1 MSTRYK
7 DRDCGECAHFT
18 YMHNGKD
25 DIEAVCL
32 IRKGKGPNG
41 RMILECECQQPACS
55 RFLLCNE
62 SREAEGL
69 PSIAQARAKRKA
81 DLEAAKQRKQEEL
94 AKLPPMFPQFD
105 TKGEQS

>member
-7 DRDCGECAHFT
+7 NRDCGECEHFT
-18 YMHNGKD
+18 YLDDGKGG
-25 DIEAVCL
+25 IEAVCL
-32 IRKGKGPNG
+32 IRKGKGPQG
-41 RMILECECQQPACS
+41 RMVVECECQQPACS

-81 DLEAAKQRKQEEL
+81 ELEAAKRRKQDEL
-94 AKLPPMFPQFD
+94 AKLPPIFPQFD
-105 TKGEQS
+105 TKGDKS

>member
-7 DRDCGECAHFT
+7 NRDCGECAHFT

-32 IRKGKGPNG
+32 IRKGKGPKS

-62 SREAEGL
+62 CREAEGL
-69 PSIAQARAKRKA
+69 PSIAQVRAKR
-81 DLEAAKQRKQEEL
+81 EAAKQRKQEEM
-94 AKLPPMFPQFD
+94 AKLPPIFPQFD
-105 TKGEQS
+105 TKGCKS